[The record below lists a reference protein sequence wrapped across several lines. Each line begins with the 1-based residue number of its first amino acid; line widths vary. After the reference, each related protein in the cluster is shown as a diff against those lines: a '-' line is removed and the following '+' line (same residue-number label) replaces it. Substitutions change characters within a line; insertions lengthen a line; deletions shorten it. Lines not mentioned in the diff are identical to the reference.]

1 MPQDCLWPG
10 GPVYY
15 YGDGV
20 FRPSTDSFLLG
31 GFAPVRRFDRVCD
44 LGAGMGL
51 LGLLL
56 WAREPSVSV
65 TAVELSPM
73 GCELC
78 RRMADQ
84 NGMDMT
90 VVETDFRDRAALP
103 MGRHDLVVC
112 NPPYFSLPSG
122 ATAEA
127 RPGEARSEVTATLED
142 VLSAAAWLLPTGGR
156 LAMVYRPERL
166 TDLLCAARGHGLEPK
181 RLRLVHHDARSAPS
195 MVLLEC
201 RRGGRPGLAVEPP
214 LLLLDGVG
222 QETEDV
228 KNAYFRHREEP

>member
-1 MPQDCLWPG
+1 MAQDHLWPG

-31 GFAPVRRFDRVCD
+31 GFAPVRRGDRVCD

-56 WAREPSVSV
+56 WAREPSISV
-65 TAVELSPM
+65 TAVELSPQ

-103 MGRHDLVVC
+103 MGSHDLVVC

-122 ATAEA
+122 AAAEA

-181 RLRLVHHDARSAPS
+181 RLRLVQHDAASAPS
-195 MVLLEC
+195 MALLEC
-201 RRGGRPGLAVEPP
+201 RRGGRPGQTGERS
-214 LLLLDGVG
+214 LLLRGNAG